1 MQSVKIINKFTIER
15 ESYIDFYVNNPIDY
29 NSFKW
34 NKILRDKITELN
46 KDNKL
51 INFTLYNCLL
61 WTMKFKHLKS
71 VLFSPQNNEPIEI
84 CYTQLALLIP
94 YLIWKDIKQTMIA
107 NTANQVD
114 MISKWIS
121 DKLSV
126 VNNELETLTTENL
139 TSEYI
144 NMENV
149 LLDDII
155 HQWNWYHSESDS
167 LLNYCIALLKL
178 DNWAMSLT
186 LLDKNKRQKRFN
198 YLDIRKAKEFQKIK
212 SYGNEISSLTNSFN
226 FSNSESKNY
235 RAEYFIYIML
245 SSTSELYFV
254 INPFSWDINVVDS
267 YNLYKFMD
275 LSSCIILP
283 LWLLWEN
290 MLLMTQDLDLNKY
303 QLLSSVYA
311 KTDVSG
317 IVWKLEH
324 YLADPQIKS
333 FECEKKESHYILK
346 PTYLKYQ
353 WGQIPNKVIKDTE
366 EYGHKQ
372 EVNHRE
378 EKQIYYTPTYK
389 LPKVANKNWKII
401 DSN

>member
-34 NKILRDKITELN
+34 NKILRNKIIDLN

-51 INFTLYNCLL
+51 INFTLHNCLL

-71 VLFSPQNNEPIEI
+71 VLFSQQNNEPIEI
-84 CYTQLALLIP
+84 CYTQLALLIS
-94 YLIWKDIKQTMIA
+94 YLIWKDTKQTMIA
-107 NTANQVD
+107 NTTNQVD
-114 MISKWIS
+114 IISKWIS
-121 DKLSV
+121 NKLSII
-126 VNNELETLTTENL
+126 NDELDTPTIENL
-139 TSEYI
+139 TSEYM
-144 NMENV
+144 NMENII
-149 LLDDII
+149 LNDIL

-178 DNWAMSLT
+178 ENWAMSLT
-186 LLDKNKRQKRFN
+186 ILDKNKKQKRFD

-212 SYGNEISSLTNSFN
+212 SYGNKISTLTNSFN
-226 FSNSESKNY
+226 FTNSESRNY

-245 SSTSELYFV
+245 SSSSELYFV

-290 MLLMTQDLDLNKY
+290 MLLMTQDLDLSAY
-303 QLLSSVYA
+303 QSLSSVYA
-311 KTDVSG
+311 KTDDSG
-317 IVWKLEH
+317 IIGNLEQ
-324 YLADPQIKS
+324 YLIDPQVKS

-353 WGQIPNKVIKDTE
+353 WEQLPNKIIKDTE
-366 EYGHKQ
+366 KYGSKQ
-372 EVNHRE
+372 EAYHRE
-378 EKQIYYTPTYK
+378 EKRIYYTPTYK
-389 LPKVANKNWKII
+389 LPRVAKSEWKNI